1 MSIPPIW
8 ELSDALLWA
17 SFPKPRGMKKSR
29 EGVQDAQPTV
39 HCLTT
44 VQWDVR
50 LKVQDGLETE
60 TRGDDGLCSFMQGA
74 FKWES
79 RNQSGTPR
87 KIVLSEGIV

>member
-1 MSIPPIW
+1 MPGECWGNEHPPIL
-8 ELSDALLWA
+8 ELSDAFLWA

-50 LKVQDGLETE
+50 LKIQDGLETG
-60 TRGDDGLCSFMQGA
+60 TRGDDGLYSFMRGHL
-74 FKWES
+74 
-79 RNQSGTPR
+79 SGRVGTSQELQER
-87 KIVLSEGIV
+87 